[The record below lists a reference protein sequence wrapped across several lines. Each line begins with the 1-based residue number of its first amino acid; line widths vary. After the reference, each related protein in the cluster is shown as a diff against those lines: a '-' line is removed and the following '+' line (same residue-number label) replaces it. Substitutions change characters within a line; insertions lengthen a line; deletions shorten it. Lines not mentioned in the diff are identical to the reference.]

1 MPHGAAVRLRG
12 SPVFHFYSCFHGC
25 GQSAT
30 SGTVERLGPLSF
42 IAHLRRFLFCC
53 GADDKVYER
62 ARHASGGKRCDKYH
76 ENYTDERSGVKE
88 ATSVTGVADDTEH
101 TQRGINTGD
110 QNEDGRAQPRQGLL
124 YLQ

>member
-30 SGTVERLGPLSF
+30 AGTVERLGPLSL
-42 IAHLRRFLFCC
+42 IAHLRRFLFDY

-62 ARHASGGKRCDKYH
+62 ARHASGNKRRDKYH

-88 ATSVTGVADDTEH
+88 ATSVTGVADNTEH
-101 TQRGINTGD
+101 TQCGINTGD
-110 QNEDGRAQPRQGLL
+110 QNEDGRAQLRQGLL

>member
-12 SPVFHFYSCFHGC
+12 SPVLHFYSCFHGC

-30 SGTVERLGPLSF
+30 AGTVERLGPLSL
-42 IAHLRRFLFCC
+42 IAHLRRFLFGY

-62 ARHASGGKRCDKYH
+62 ARHASGNKRRDKYH

-110 QNEDGRAQPRQGLL
+110 QNKDGRAQPRQGLL

>member
-30 SGTVERLGPLSF
+30 AGTVERLGPLSF

-62 ARHASGGKRCDKYH
+62 ARHASGGKRRDKYH

-110 QNEDGRAQPRQGLL
+110 QNKDGRAQPRQGLL